1 MSDLQNILSE
11 KSKANIIICLKRNIF
26 LKAELKNKLRFLA
39 YNYLEREKREKGR
52 ENRDRSQTP
61 FNKPCFMG
69 MTLEA

>member
-26 LKAELKNKLRFLA
+26 LKAELNNKLRFLA

-52 ENRDRSQTP
+52 ENKR
-61 FNKPCFMG
+61 
-69 MTLEA
+69 